1 MNRLLAIAVFAV
13 SANAFAGEAP
23 AKTAPNPMLEAAFK
37 DAAGNWTCTGTWND
51 PASGKSMTMT
61 SKAKIAKALNGHQY
75 TAEFSSPKA
84 GDMPAMKSN
93 AEWHY
98 DPISKGLVS
107 TMVCDSG
114 DVSRS
119 TSNGVQGQTIIWMS
133 EGTMMGNPM
142 KMRSTHTMKSAKEMA
157 MVYEVEAN
165 GNWAKMGEETCKKN

>member
-1 MNRLLAIAVFAV
+1 MYRLLALSIVAL
-13 SANAFAGEAP
+13 STTAFAGEMPPKA
-23 AKTAPNPMLEAAFK
+23 APNSMLEAAFK
-37 DAAGNWTCTGTWND
+37 DAAGTWTCTGTWND

-75 TAEFSSPKA
+75 TAEFSSPKT

-98 DPISKGLVS
+98 DPISKGLVGN
-107 TMVCDSG
+107 MVCDSG

-119 TSNGVQGQTIIWMS
+119 TSNGVQGQTIIWVS

-142 KMRSTHTMKSAKEMA
+142 KMRATHTTKSAKEMT

-165 GNWAKMGEETCKKN
+165 GNWAKMGDETCKKN